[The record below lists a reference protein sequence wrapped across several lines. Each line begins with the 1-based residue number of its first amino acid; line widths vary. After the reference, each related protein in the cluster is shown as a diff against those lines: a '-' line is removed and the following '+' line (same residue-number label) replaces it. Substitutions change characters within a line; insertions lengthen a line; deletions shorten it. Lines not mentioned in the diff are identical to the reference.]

1 MKYKIGQ
8 IVKVVRKQTLNG
20 FINIGDKGKIV
31 SIAGNEVTPCS
42 IGVEFFHYVY
52 GHTCNGKG
60 RSGYCWCIDPD
71 DLEIV
76 NESNEIVTVSSSK
89 GEVLN
94 NLLMKYPNLS
104 KYFNV

>member
-8 IVKVVRKQTLNG
+8 IVKVARKQTLNG
-20 FINIGDKGKIV
+20 FINFGDKGKV
-31 SIAGNEVTPCS
+31 VLVDGRL

-52 GHTCNGKG
+52 GHSCKGKG
-60 RSGYCWCIDPD
+60 RNGYCWYINPD

-76 NESNEIVTVSSSK
+76 NESNEILTVSLSK
-89 GEVLN
+89 EDVLN